1 MQGYGYGKEAINGL
15 INYSK
20 EVLNFKEL
28 IAVIFSN
35 NKKSFHCF
43 ERLGFQEYRRK
54 EDVKI
59 ENGKSIADVYFK
71 LEL

>member
-35 NKKSFHCF
+35 NKKSLHCF
-43 ERLGFQEYRRK
+43 ERFGFQEYRKK

-59 ENGKSIADVYFK
+59 ENGKSIADVYLK

>member
-28 IAVIFSN
+28 IAVIFLIIKRVCIVLRDLAFRN
-35 NKKSFHCF
+35 IGEKKIS
-43 ERLGFQEYRRK
+43 R
-54 EDVKI
+54 
-59 ENGKSIADVYFK
+59 
-71 LEL
+71 